1 MPHVHVCV
9 HTLYNIYTHIIYA
22 YKYIYAII
30 YAKLRFPA
38 KGMLSYTKECE
49 QYHIGNGQH

>member
-1 MPHVHVCV
+1 MPHVHVCM

-30 YAKLRFPA
+30 YAKLCFPA